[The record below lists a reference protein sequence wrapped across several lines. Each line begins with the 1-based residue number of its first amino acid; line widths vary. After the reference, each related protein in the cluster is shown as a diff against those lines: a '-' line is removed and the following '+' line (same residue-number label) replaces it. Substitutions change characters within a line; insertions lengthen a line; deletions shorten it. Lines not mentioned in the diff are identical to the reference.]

1 MMKTK
6 PKQSEINKFDSSE
19 INKFDSSEIGEKL
32 AQEMFKKLGF
42 DSKGRPI
49 RERSKSSLGEVR
61 RFSTSS
67 SYRPPKTSYNPP
79 FRIRALEKT
88 KRQSPRGKAYQHS
101 PLYRNSVILR
111 LLAKIFTTGLDPI
124 KYRYLISQVESETRS
139 VVANIREGY
148 LRPTSAEYS
157 VFLGYSHGS
166 LEEFRGDV
174 EDAKDDGLLIS
185 KTGTSLKNIGIDLI
199 PPPNESPKRYLEEV
213 KRIIGEIKREDLTYE
228 IFIELINKTDYL
240 LKRAVEGLDKKIIA
254 DEEKKL
260 NQELKSHWRKNW

>member
-6 PKQSEINKFDSSE
+6 SKQSE

-49 RERSKSSLGEVR
+49 RERGKSSLGEVR

-88 KRQSPRGKAYQHS
+88 HRQSPRGKAYTHS

-111 LLAKIFTTGLDPI
+111 LLAKIFTTDLDPI
-124 KYRYLISQVESETRS
+124 KYRYLISQIESETRS
-139 VVANIREGY
+139 IIANIREGY
-148 LRPTSAEYS
+148 LRPSSTEYS
-157 VFLGYSHGS
+157 TFLGFSHGS

-174 EDAKDDGLLIS
+174 EDAKDDGLLPSRPGSTLASIGIELKPPTS
-185 KTGTSLKNIGIDLI
+185 SYLSPKKYLDSLKR
-199 PPPNESPKRYLEEV
+199 K
-213 KRIIGEIKREDLTYE
+213 IGEIKREKLTYE
-228 IFIELINKTDYL
+228 IFIELVNKTDYL